1 MTTFAV
7 GLLVLDGS
15 LLLIAA
21 WWTRNWL
28 LGILG
33 AAFMVM
39 AGAVIV
45 FWRRYQRALEDVVK
59 ASEALKAEAQELRRL
74 IQQRK
79 DNQALDG

>member
-7 GLLVLDGS
+7 GLLVLDGA

-21 WWTRNWL
+21 WWARNWL
-28 LGILG
+28 LGVLGGGFIL
-33 AAFMVM
+33 M

-45 FWRRYQRALEDVVK
+45 YWRRYQNALADVVR

-79 DNQALDG
+79 DG